1 MQSDDRTCL
10 LALAPSGA
18 RINVWT
24 DTAAEAEVI
33 AEAFHEARPNW
44 GLSIDGLSAVFSR
57 EGKVVH
63 LIDTRRGPL
72 VRANLG

>member
-1 MQSDDRTCL
+1 MRNDERTCL

-18 RINVWT
+18 RINFWSM
-24 DTAAEAEVI
+24 TAADAEVI
-33 AEAFHEARPNW
+33 AEAIHEARPTW

-63 LIDTRRGPL
+63 LIDACPRSARVG
-72 VRANLG
+72 